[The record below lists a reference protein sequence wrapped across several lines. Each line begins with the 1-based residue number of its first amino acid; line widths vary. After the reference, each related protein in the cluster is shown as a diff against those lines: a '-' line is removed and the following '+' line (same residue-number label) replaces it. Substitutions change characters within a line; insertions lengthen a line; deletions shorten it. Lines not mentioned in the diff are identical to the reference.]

1 MFNLLQRDLLIW
13 NSLRASPFLYFF
25 IFISNALINP
35 NILNY
40 YLILWYIAV
49 FFSNNVLKNVIFSSI
64 YKIFNLKNPYI
75 LGIGHRPND
84 ATNCGVFLNLD
95 NKIASSF
102 GMPSGHSQLAWAVS
116 TFLILYLLDNN
127 KINNKKNN
135 NNKNNNNKNN
145 NNIIIKIL
153 INKNYKMFA
162 IIILLL
168 FALLVSFSRVYVDK
182 CHTIQQVIMGGLFG
196 ILSGIIGFYGYKL
209 INNYL

>member
-75 LGIGHRPND
+75 LGIGHRPNG
-84 ATNCGVFLNLD
+84 ATNCGVFLNLE
-95 NKIASSF
+95 NKISSSF

-116 TFLILYLLDNN
+116 TFLILYLLNNN
-127 KINNKKNN
+127 KINNKNN
-135 NNKNNNNKNN
+135 NNNNTKKNKNTIN
-145 NNIIIKIL
+145 KIL
-153 INKNYKMFA
+153 TNKNYKIFI

>member
-49 FFSNNVLKNVIFSSI
+49 FFSNNVLKNVIFLSI

-75 LGIGHRPND
+75 LGIGHRPNG

-116 TFLILYLLDNN
+116 TFLILYLLDDNN
-127 KINNKKNN
+127 KINIKN
-135 NNKNNNNKNN
+135 NNKNNTKKNKNT
-145 NNIIIKIL
+145 IIKIL
-153 INKNYKMFA
+153 TNKNYKIFI